1 MKKFIS
7 CFLIACL
14 MVANLNTYV
23 GAETVIGE
31 NTYYSIEEATNII
44 DNLIVE
50 GEGIDESHF
59 TNQYIQDNPLC
70 DAALWMKK
78 LDYTRFRIHTSK
90 EQVKAFHNYKEDYMW
105 DDGFFYVH
113 DNENNPYYYVSINCS
128 SYSMRSNDGTRNK
141 SGNLAGLYYYKIIFS
156 NKFERI
162 PIAYLYNM
170 LKNTKEHNSLECY
183 IWQKLMN
190 YTNIPSTYIT
200 GTFNSY
206 LSYYRSL
213 TYENRDN
220 SNGYTQND
228 LDKLKSLLLESFEIM
243 LQEAEEPYLDT
254 SPTAGVD
261 ITDMINAMKKVAS
274 TKKTNDAN
282 KSGSNNSTSK
292 SGNKAGTKGNNNN
305 NNNNTVNGLKKV
317 VFAKVTAK
325 KKQVTI
331 KWNMVANAK
340 KYEIQISTNK
350 KFKNAT
356 IIKTKKTSKTIK
368 KLKSNKKYYIRIRA
382 INGKNK
388 SKWVK
393 KSIRTKK

>member
-31 NTYYSIEEATNII
+31 YTYYSIEEATNII

-59 TNQYIQDNPLC
+59 TNQYIKDNPLC
-70 DAALWMKK
+70 DAALWIKK
-78 LDYTRFRIHTSK
+78 LDYTSFRVHTSK
-90 EQVKAFHNYKEDYMW
+90 EQSDIYYGG
-105 DDGFFYVH
+105 DGYARSIY
-113 DNENNPYYYVSINCS
+113 DSNNNSYYYYVDIYCS
-128 SYSMRSNDGTRNK
+128 SYSKNSNDGKKNK

-190 YTNIPSTYIT
+190 YTNVPDTYIT
-200 GTFNSY
+200 GTFNAY
-206 LSYYRSL
+206 YTYYYRL

-220 SNGYTQND
+220 TNGYTQND
-228 LDKLKSLLLESFEIM
+228 LDKIKSLLLESFEIM

-274 TKKTNDAN
+274 TKKTNDTN
-282 KSGSNNSTSK
+282 KSGSNNSTSNTD
-292 SGNKAGTKGNNNN
+292 NKAGTKGNNNN
-305 NNNNTVNGLKKV
+305 TVSGLKKV

-325 KKQVTI
+325 KKQITI
-331 KWNMVANAK
+331 KWNKVVNAK

-350 KFKNAT
+350 EFKNAT
-356 IIKTKKTSKTIK
+356 IIKTKKASKTIK

>member
-7 CFLIACL
+7 CFLITCL

-23 GAETVIGE
+23 DAETVIGE

-59 TNQYIQDNPLC
+59 DKKYIEDNPLC

-78 LDYTRFRIHTSK
+78 LNYTNFRVHTSK
-90 EQVKAFHNYKEDYMW
+90 EQSESFNNYEN
-105 DDGFFYVH
+105 YVYDS
-113 DNENNPYYYVSINCS
+113 DNNLYYYVYIYCS
-128 SYSMRSNDGTRNK
+128 SYSRSGNDRTINK
-141 SGNLAGLYYYKIIFS
+141 SGNLAGLYYYKIILS
-156 NKFERI
+156 NKFDRI

-170 LKNTKEHNSLECY
+170 LKNTKEHSSLECF
-183 IWQKLMN
+183 IWQRLMN
-190 YTNIPSTYIT
+190 YTIIPDTYIT
-200 GTFNSY
+200 STFIDY
-206 LSYYRSL
+206 LGNYKSVSALDNDYSGINGYYRK
-213 TYENRDN
+213 
-220 SNGYTQND
+220 D

-274 TKKTNDAN
+274 TKKTNDTN
-282 KSGSNNSTSK
+282 KSGSNNSA
-292 SGNKAGTKGNNNN
+292 SGTNNKTETKGNNKT
-305 NNNNTVNGLKKV
+305 TVNGLKKV

-325 KKQVTI
+325 KKQITI
-331 KWNMVANAK
+331 KWNKVVNAK

-393 KSIRTKK
+393 KSIRTK

>member
-14 MVANLNTYV
+14 MVANLNIYV

-59 TNQYIQDNPLC
+59 DKKYIEDNPLC

-78 LDYTRFRIHTSK
+78 LNYTNFRVHTSK
-90 EQVKAFHNYKEDYMW
+90 EQSESFNNYGNHVYDS
-105 DDGFFYVH
+105 D
-113 DNENNPYYYVSINCS
+113 NNPYYYVYINCS
-128 SYSMRSNDGTRNK
+128 SYSQYGNTGAKNK
-141 SGNLAGLYYYKIIFS
+141 SGNLSGLYYYKIILS
-156 NKFERI
+156 NKIDRI

-190 YTNIPSTYIT
+190 YTNIPDTYIT

-206 LSYYRSL
+206 LGYYRRL
-213 TYENRDN
+213 TYDNYENI
-220 SNGYTQND
+220 NGYTQND

-274 TKKTNDAN
+274 IKKTNDAN
-282 KSGSNNSTSK
+282 KSGSNNSTS
-292 SGNKAGTKGNNNN
+292 GTNNKTDTKGNNKT
-305 NNNNTVNGLKKV
+305 TVNGLKKV
-317 VFAKVTAK
+317 VFAKIIAK
-325 KKQVTI
+325 KKQITV
-331 KWNMVANAK
+331 KWNKVVNAK

-356 IIKTKKTSKTIK
+356 IIKTKKASKTIK

-382 INGKNK
+382 INGNNK

>member
-14 MVANLNTYV
+14 MVANLNNYV

-59 TNQYIQDNPLC
+59 TNQYLQDNPLC
-70 DAALWMKK
+70 DAALWKKK

-90 EQVKAFHNYKEDYMW
+90 EQSAIYYGG
-105 DDGFFYVH
+105 DGYANRTY
-113 DNENNPYYYVSINCS
+113 DSNNNLYYYVSITCS
-128 SYSMRSNDGTRNK
+128 SYSKSGNDGTKNK

-156 NKFERI
+156 NKFDRI

-190 YTNIPSTYIT
+190 YTNIPDTYIT
-200 GTFNSY
+200 ETFNGY
-206 LSYYRSL
+206 LGDYRRL
-213 TYENRDN
+213 TYDN
-220 SNGYTQND
+220 YDNINGYTQND

-282 KSGSNNSTSK
+282 KSGSNNSTSNTD
-292 SGNKAGTKGNNNN
+292 NKAGTKGNNN
-305 NNNNTVNGLKKV
+305 TVSGLKKV
-317 VFAKVTAK
+317 VFAKMTAK

-331 KWNMVANAK
+331 KWNKVVNAK

-350 KFKNAT
+350 KFKKAT